1 MQNFLGTLSQF
12 YDNATGLFGMP
23 DISFS
28 FVDIVEI
35 LIISFL
41 FYHILL
47 WIKNTRAWNLF
58 KGIIVILLFVLVA
71 AIFQMNTI
79 LWLAENTLSVGL
91 TALVI
96 IFQPE
101 LRKAL
106 ENLGGKNVLGKLFD
120 FGKVEENKFSDHTI
134 DELIKACYAMGKV
147 KTGALIVI
155 EDEILLNEYVRTGI
169 DIDASYDFDVAA
181 TPVELPGGIVMGKSN
196 FDDIKAA
203 YGDPSDTYEGDLYT
217 KYSYS
222 KDYYEEVHF
231 YVYKDDNTLKQ
242 VDMRNFVEPEG
253 YDKGSVSEEVP
264 EIVSS
269 YTAPTELGDDLL
281 APQLEFCGDLYSLP
295 APVSAFLENGWELQ
309 DVEDGAYVAGRD
321 LEFVDMMKNNQS
333 VHFSV
338 YNFTQDATAI
348 ENCFVRELEVG
359 NYDSDALTLTLSGGF
374 TLGAKKAD
382 LIAAAEEKGYACDED
397 GDYLNIYK
405 SADTKIDNRAQFWFN
420 KDEDPD
426 TVASVAYRNE
436 ILPE

>member
-1 MQNFLGTLSQF
+1 MKEDEESGIAEINAALRERLLRRMNRPGNYPTAVEGLTLIRRDGGDCGGRCFERPLAALVVQGRKHSV
-12 YDNATGLFGMP
+12 FG
-23 DISFS
+23 DG
-28 FVDIVEI
+28 E
-35 LIISFL
+35 
-41 FYHILL
+41 YYYGE
-47 WIKNTRAWNLF
+47 NQC
-58 KGIIVILLFVLVA
+58 LVA
-71 AIFQMNTI
+71 
-79 LWLAENTLSVGL
+79 
-91 TALVI
+91 
-96 IFQPE
+96 
-101 LRKAL
+101 
-106 ENLGGKNVLGKLFD
+106 
-120 FGKVEENKFSDHTI
+120 
-134 DELIKACYAMGKV
+134 
-147 KTGALIVI
+147 
-155 EDEILLNEYVRTGI
+155 GI

-309 DVEDGAYVAGRD
+309 NVEDGAYVAGRD

-382 LIAAAEEKGYACDED
+382 LIAAAEEKGYSCDED

-405 SADTKIDNRAQFWFN
+405 TADTKIDNRAQFWFN

>member
-1 MQNFLGTLSQF
+1 
-12 YDNATGLFGMP
+12 
-23 DISFS
+23 
-28 FVDIVEI
+28 
-35 LIISFL
+35 
-41 FYHILL
+41 
-47 WIKNTRAWNLF
+47 
-58 KGIIVILLFVLVA
+58 
-71 AIFQMNTI
+71 
-79 LWLAENTLSVGL
+79 
-91 TALVI
+91 
-96 IFQPE
+96 
-101 LRKAL
+101 
-106 ENLGGKNVLGKLFD
+106 
-120 FGKVEENKFSDHTI
+120 
-134 DELIKACYAMGKV
+134 
-147 KTGALIVI
+147 
-155 EDEILLNEYVRTGI
+155 
-169 DIDASYDFDVAA
+169 
-181 TPVELPGGIVMGKSN
+181 
-196 FDDIKAA
+196 
-203 YGDPSDTYEGDLYT
+203 
-217 KYSYS
+217 
-222 KDYYEEVHF
+222 
-231 YVYKDDNTLKQ
+231 
-242 VDMRNFVEPEG
+242 MRNFVEPEG

-309 DVEDGAYVAGRD
+309 NVEDGAYVAGRD

-333 VHFSV
+333 AHFSV

-382 LIAAAEEKGYACDED
+382 LIAAAEEKGYSCDED

-405 SADTKIDNRAQFWFN
+405 TADTKIDNRAQFWFN